1 MPTEQGSSSR
11 RSGHPNAN
19 AHAERWVGTVRSEC
33 LVWTLIRGQGHLE
46 LVLRTY
52 VDDYNAHPPTEA
64 LDSVLRGGR
73 RRRTATTPTRS
84 RPGHE
89 ASDRGTHQ
97 RIRVGGVTTDY
108 SCPRGSGTLQVTI
121 QTDEALLVCRFTPLL
136 PPNINR
142 SRPLPAP
149 PPALAS
155 AGSALPDETLDISC
169 RHVQE
174 LERREVAH
182 AIAPLFMG
190 PVPAA
195 LLHFDDGG
203 AQIPRSCIF
212 LICFSMTSRR
222 KSSCR

>member
-1 MPTEQGSSSR
+1 MRCSVPTEQGSSSR

-33 LVWTLIRGQGHLE
+33 LVWTLIRGRGHLE

-52 VDDYNAHPPTEA
+52 VDDYNATRPPRHCTPC
-64 LDSVLRGGR
+64 SGGR

-136 PPNINR
+136 PPN
-142 SRPLPAP
+142 
-149 PPALAS
+149 
-155 AGSALPDETLDISC
+155 
-169 RHVQE
+169 
-174 LERREVAH
+174 
-182 AIAPLFMG
+182 M
-190 PVPAA
+190 
-195 LLHFDDGG
+195 
-203 AQIPRSCIF
+203 
-212 LICFSMTSRR
+212 
-222 KSSCR
+222 